1 MVSVLKQ
8 TSGNEHQLLGFKA
21 LDGTWLYKYRG
32 RLAGNLMNY
41 GLLMCRIDVEKIG
54 FPLNQYGNH
63 PSLMLWVRIE
73 AREDKPNSISGT
85 GQRSLTWEEE
95 NDIYKVFEAGV
106 AAYLDFERTGNLE
119 SLEEAIVVFEG
130 LLLITPES
138 HPALHRIF
146 NNIGA
151 YIFRRFQQFG
161 RLSDLN
167 KAIARFE
174 KAIDLLPDNHP
185 ERASRLSNLGACF
198 QTRFEQFGNPADI
211 NSSITILQTAVNR
224 LPENDPNKHRSLNN
238 LGNSLQIRFRREGNL
253 TDIDNAI
260 NHLQAAVN
268 LVPAGHS
275 DEPRYLTSLGI
286 CFRSRYG
293 RLGNITDLENAI
305 IHLQAAVNLF
315 PDGHPDKH
323 ATHDGLGSCLGDRFR
338 KFGNVADLNNS
349 ITHIQLAVNTAR
361 DGHPNKPVYLSN
373 LGEFLETR
381 FALLG
386 NVNDIDDA
394 IIQLRKAVSLTPD
407 GHPEQTTRLNS
418 LGASLGARSLWLNNP
433 ADLDDATTQLKAAV
447 DLTPDGHLRKAG
459 FLLSLGT
466 VYTNKFIISNSLD
479 DAKAAI
485 SHFSASAQSKTGSPS
500 TSFEAARRW
509 IDVASD
515 IKHPSLLTAY
525 ECALGLMPL
534 IAWLGLPITDRYQR
548 LIRISEIARD
558 AAATAI
564 SLGQYDKALE
574 WLEQGRSIVWNQIL
588 QLRTPV
594 DELRRVNSGLADRLV
609 QVSRLID
616 RGAEQKGS
624 TTESDAQRHRALTM
638 EWESIIEQVRSLPNF
653 ENFLKP
659 LQASRLMDATRNGPV
674 IVLNVAKDRCDA
686 LALFP
691 EVEEVIHIPLQDL
704 TLKRVT
710 ELRDELKDHL
720 YTNGI
725 RLRGNRAAR
734 RWTEEGDSNGCRGI
748 LAELWNGVV
757 KPVLDALTF
766 WVRLNCPPT
775 TGSLMILSQ
784 PHPTVLPRVWWC
796 PTGSL
801 AFLPIHAAGIYDQGS
816 NCSQIT
822 DYVISS
828 YAPTLS
834 ALLESS
840 NSTANSKFKL
850 LSVIQPS
857 APGVSQI
864 PNTNKELEYIDL
876 HLGDREHAVLH
887 GREGTRQRVMKA
899 MEDSNWIHLACH
911 GVQRQDEPTKS
922 ALILEDGHLTLE
934 EIIKLHL
941 PSAEFAFLSAC
952 QTTTGEEKLSDEAV
966 HIASGMLLAGYRGVV
981 ATMWSIQDD
990 IAPEIADEFYRRI
1003 MAGKGR
1009 PDNQR
1014 VAEALHFA
1022 VQRIRKK
1029 GVPLTSWI
1037 PFVHLG
1043 V

>member
-1 MVSVLKQ
+1 MHE
-8 TSGNEHQLLGFKA
+8 T
-21 LDGTWLYKYRG
+21 
-32 RLAGNLMNY
+32 
-41 GLLMCRIDVEKIG
+41 G
-54 FPLNQYGNH
+54 FPLTKHGNH
-63 PSLMLWVRIE
+63 PSLMVWMRIE
-73 AREDKPNSISGT
+73 TKEDALNSISGT
-85 GQRSLTWEEE
+85 GQRKLTWEEE
-95 NDIYKVFEAGV
+95 NDIDKVFEAGV
-106 AAYLDFERTGNLE
+106 ASYLKFERIGDLK
-119 SLEEAIVVFEG
+119 SLEDAIIVFES
-130 LLLITPES
+130 LLLITPEN
-138 HPALHRIF
+138 HPGLHRIF
-146 NNIGA
+146 NNLGA

-161 RLSDLN
+161 RLSDIN
-167 KAIARFE
+167 KAIAGFE

-185 ERASRLSNLGACF
+185 EKASRLNNLGTCF

-211 NSSITILQTAVNR
+211 DTSITILQTAVNR
-224 LPENDPNKHRSLNN
+224 SPENDPNKHRSLNN
-238 LGNSLQIRFRREGNL
+238 LGNSLQIRFRRDGNL
-253 TDIDNAI
+253 ADIDNAI
-260 NHLQAAVN
+260 THLQAAVN
-268 LVPAGHS
+268 LVPGGHS
-275 DEPRYLTSLGI
+275 DEPGYLTSLGI
-286 CFRSRYG
+286 CFRSRFG
-293 RLGNITDLENAI
+293 RLGNITDLDNAI
-305 IHLQAAVNLF
+305 IHLQTAVNLF
-315 PDGHPDKH
+315 PDGHPNKH
-323 ATHDGLGSCLGDRFR
+323 AAHDGLGSCLGDRFG
-338 KFGNVADLNNS
+338 KFGNLADLNRS
-349 ITHIQLAVNTAR
+349 ISQLQLAVDTTR
-361 DGHPNKPVYLSN
+361 DGHPNKPVYLNN

-386 NVNDIDDA
+386 SLNDINGA
-394 IIQLRKAVSLTPD
+394 IIQQRKAVILTPD

-418 LGASLGARSLWLNNP
+418 LGDSLRTRFQWLKNP
-433 ADLDDATTQLKAAV
+433 ADLDDATTQLQAAV
-447 DLTPDGHLRKAG
+447 DLTPDGHLRKPG

-466 VYTNKFIISNSLD
+466 VYTNKFILSNSFD

-485 SHFSASAQSKTGSPS
+485 SHFSASAQSKVGSPS
-500 TSFEAARRW
+500 TRFESTRRW

-515 IKHPSLLTAY
+515 IKHPSLLNAY

-534 IAWLGLPITDRYQR
+534 IAWLGLPIADRHQR
-548 LIRISEIARD
+548 LVRIGEIARD
-558 AAATAI
+558 AAAIAI
-564 SLGQYDKALE
+564 SLGQYEKALE

-594 DELRRVNSGLADRLV
+594 DELRRVNSDLADRLI

-616 RGAEQKGS
+616 RGVERKGG

-659 LQASRLMDATRNGPV
+659 LQVSRLMDAARNGPV
-674 IVLNVAKDRCDA
+674 IVLNVAKNRCDA

-691 EVEEVIHIPLQDL
+691 EVEEVIHIPLPDI
-704 TLKRVT
+704 TLERVT

-725 RLRGNRAAR
+725 RLRGDRAAR
-734 RWTEEGDSNGCRGI
+734 KWAEEGDSNDCTGI
-748 LAELWNGVV
+748 LAELWSGLV
-757 KPVLDALTF
+757 KPVLDSLTF
-766 WVRLNCPPT
+766 WVRSNYPPIT
-775 TGSLMILSQ
+775 DSLMILSQ
-784 PHPTVLPRVWWC
+784 PHPNVLPRVWWC
-796 PTGSL
+796 PTGPL
-801 AFLPIHAAGIYDQGS
+801 AFLPIHAAGIYDQDS
-816 NCSQIT
+816 NSSQIS

-834 ALLESS
+834 SLLESS

-966 HIASGMLLAGYRGVV
+966 HIAGGMLLAGYRGVV

-1009 PDNQR
+1009 PDNRR